1 MAVNLSLTEALQ
13 AVQTDL
19 KDNVGINDPS
29 NYQKMLGFSDFLLGP
44 ANPRTINTTMGTA
57 SADGKY
63 KPVEIRY
70 LPKKGNDDE
79 LDAIGDYSCARGTT
93 RREIVETLNPTLFAG
108 DKFTLDEGIIR
119 EGTMLDIKARLDLE
133 IRDAMRNT
141 RELIDKQLYTA
152 ATNNVGANPA
162 ASVRTGA
169 SVGKGAYSTLEML
182 KSDGS
187 LSADVFD
194 AMKNDQEDN
203 FMFGDMGVVG
213 LSNGRKVFNRLAVG
227 NVNDGG
233 VDFSEV
239 NDQFGMS
246 LYKDSWTAT
255 VQGTANKDRVLGM
268 YPGLTQFYQYNYYR
282 NSDAA
287 NSTDGLSI
295 KTTVQDP
302 IYPITYDFHLKYDD
316 GCSTQNPQ
324 GFWVGQLFTYH
335 DLWIVPEEA
344 FGEGYT
350 NNLTDFNG
358 IVGYNITQ
366 A

>member
-1 MAVNLSLTEALQ
+1 MSVNLNLAEALQ

-19 KDNVGINDPS
+19 SNNVGINDPS
-29 NYQKMLGFSDFLLGP
+29 NYQKMLGFTDYLLG
-44 ANPRTINTTMGTA
+44 ATNPRTINTTMGTA
-57 SADGKY
+57 SKDGKY

-79 LDAIGDYSCARGTT
+79 MDAIGDYSCSRGTT

-108 DKFTLDEGIIR
+108 DKFTLDEAIIR
-119 EGTMLDIKARLDLE
+119 EGTMEGMKSRLQLE

-141 RELIDKQLYTA
+141 RELMDRQLYA
-152 ATNNVGANPA
+152 AAAANVGANPA
-162 ASVRTGA
+162 ASERTGA
-169 SVGKGAYSTLEML
+169 SVQKGDYSALEML
-182 KSDGS
+182 NSDGT

-203 FMFGDMGVVG
+203 FQYGDMGVIG
-213 LSNGRKVFNRLAVG
+213 LNNGRKVFNRLAVG

-233 VDFSEV
+233 VNFAEV
-239 NDQFGMS
+239 NDQFGMT
-246 LYKDSWTAT
+246 LFKDSWTNT
-255 VQGTANKDRVLGM
+255 VQGSANKDYVLGM

-287 NSTDGLSI
+287 NSVGDLSI
-295 KTTVQDP
+295 KTTIQDP

-316 GCSTQNPQ
+316 GCSTNNPQ

-366 A
+366 G

>member
-1 MAVNLSLTEALQ
+1 MAVNLNLAEALQ

-19 KDNVGINDPS
+19 ANNVGINDPS
-29 NYQKMLGFSDFLLGP
+29 NYQKMIGFMDYLLGGS
-44 ANPRTINTTMGTA
+44 NPRTINTTMGT
-57 SADGKY
+57 SSRDGKY

-79 LDAIGDYSCARGTT
+79 LDAIGDYSCDRGTT

-119 EGTMLDIKARLDLE
+119 EGTMQDIQSRLQLE

-141 RELIDKQLYTA
+141 RELIDKQLFTA
-152 ATNNVGANPA
+152 AAANVGANPA
-162 ASVRTGA
+162 AGIS
-169 SVGKGAYSTLEML
+169 KGAYKTLQML
-182 KSDGS
+182 NSDGT

-194 AMKNDQEDN
+194 SMKNDQEDN

-213 LSNGRKVFNRLAVG
+213 LNNGRKVFNRLAVG

-233 VDFSEV
+233 VDFSDV

-246 LYKDSWTAT
+246 LFKDSWTNT
-255 VQGTANKDRVLGM
+255 VHGVANKDRVLGM
-268 YPGLTQFYQYNYYR
+268 YPGLTQFYQYNYYA
-282 NSDAA
+282 NSQAA
-287 NSTDGLSI
+287 NSVGDLSI

-316 GCSTQNPQ
+316 GCSTNNPQ

-358 IVGYNITQ
+358 IVGYDITQ